1 MKKLKPTKIGTAF
14 AGGFFAGRFF
24 IGADAY
30 ALIVAPKAVG
40 EIAPM
45 RWNES
50 LKSVAGA
57 TSYCDGL
64 ANTKAMAKA
73 GSELAKKV
81 LALRIDGFDDWH
93 LPSRLQLLLAYH
105 ELAGAKTFA
114 PGKKEA
120 FERSWYWSSTQHAEY
135 ADYAWNQNF
144 GNGNQNYNHKNNEFR
159 ARAVRRSIRCRYR
172 PC

>member
-1 MKKLKPTKIGTAF
+1 MKKLKLPKIGAAF

-30 ALIVAPKAVG
+30 ALIVAPKAIG

-45 RWNES
+45 RWNGS

-93 LPSRLQLLLAYH
+93 LPSRLQMLLAHH
-105 ELAGAKTFA
+105 ELAGAKAFA

-120 FERSWYWSSTQHAEY
+120 FEHSWYWSSTQHAEH
-135 ADYAWNQNF
+135 ADYAWGQGF
-144 GNGNQNYNHKNNEFR
+144 GYGSQDYYHKDVEFR
-159 ARAVRRSIRCRYR
+159 ARAVRRIKL
-172 PC
+172 